1 MPTGADRAHAAS
13 FAELQRDLP
22 VSSPRAWR
30 FRALAAASRAG
41 ALLSEGLRVGHKHGF
56 DSGPFMD
63 HVYGNEP
70 RGRTALGREIDRRL
84 LGRRTCQAFRE
95 IRVLAR
101 EALDEAVAE
110 CAATAPL
117 VADLAAGPAPY
128 VFDVLVAHPSARAL
142 LGDIDP
148 AALAQARAHATRLG
162 LTDRVTFTQ
171 ASAFDRAALERLE
184 PAPDVVAELG
194 LYGIYH
200 DDALIERHFA
210 DLAETIGPE
219 QIVFNVQTENPEI
232 EHIARVWRDHR
243 GERCV
248 WRLRPVEAILRWAAA
263 AGYEPAS
270 IRADSF
276 EIYRV
281 VRLQRGGAW
290 SPSSGLAGA
299 ATA

>member
-1 MPTGADRAHAAS
+1 MPTGTDSAHATS

-22 VSSPRAWR
+22 ALSPRAWR

-41 ALLSEGLRVGHKHGF
+41 ALVSEGLRVGHEHGF

-70 RGRTALGREIDRRL
+70 QGRTALGREIDRRL
-84 LGRRTCQAFRE
+84 LARRTCQAFRE

-101 EALDEAVAE
+101 EALAD
-110 CAATAPL
+110 AAAASSVPEPL
-117 VADLAAGPAPY
+117 IADLAAGPAPY
-128 VFDVLVAHPSARAL
+128 VFEVLAAHPGARAL
-142 LGDIDP
+142 LADIDP
-148 AALAQARAHATRLG
+148 AALAQARAHAERLG
-162 LTDRVTFTQ
+162 LADRVAFTQ
-171 ASAFDRAALERLE
+171 ASAFDREALERID

-200 DDALIERHFA
+200 DDALIERHFV

-219 QIVFNVQTENPEI
+219 QIVFNVQSQNPEI

-248 WRLRPVEAILRWAAA
+248 WRLRPVESILEWASA
-263 AGYEPAS
+263 AGYQPAS
-270 IRADSF
+270 IRADSYG
-276 EIYRV
+276 IYRV
-281 VRLQRGGAW
+281 GRLVRA
-290 SPSSGLAGA
+290 
-299 ATA
+299 

>member
-1 MPTGADRAHAAS
+1 MPTGTDSAYAAS

-22 VSSPRAWR
+22 ASSPRAWR

-41 ALLSEGLRVGHKHGF
+41 ALLSEGLRVGHEHGF

-63 HVYGNEP
+63 HIYGNEP
-70 RGRTALGREIDRRL
+70 RGRTALGREVDRRL
-84 LGRRTCQAFRE
+84 LSRRTCQAFRE

-101 EALDEAVAE
+101 DALAG
-110 CAATAPL
+110 AAAASSAPEPL
-117 VADLAAGPAPY
+117 IADLAAGPAPY
-128 VFDVLVAHPSARAL
+128 VFEVLVAYPAARAL
-142 LGDIDP
+142 LADIDP
-148 AALAQARAHATRLG
+148 AALAQARAHAVALG
-162 LTDRVTFTQ
+162 LADRVTFTE
-171 ASAFDRAALERLE
+171 ASAFDREALERID
-184 PAPDVVAELG
+184 PAPDIVAELG

-210 DLAETIGPE
+210 DLAETIAPE
-219 QIVFNVQTENPEI
+219 QIVFNVQTQNPEI

-270 IRADSF
+270 IRSDSF
-276 EIYRV
+276 GIYRV
-281 VRLQRGGAW
+281 GRLVRA
-290 SPSSGLAGA
+290 
-299 ATA
+299 

>member
-1 MPTGADRAHAAS
+1 MPTGTDSAYAAS
-13 FAELQRDLP
+13 FAELQRELP
-22 VSSPRAWR
+22 ASSPRAWR

-41 ALLSEGLRVGHKHGF
+41 ALLSEGLRVGHEHGF

-63 HVYGNEP
+63 HVYSNEP

-84 LGRRTCQAFRE
+84 LSRRTCQAFRE

-101 EALDEAVAE
+101 EALAD
-110 CAATAPL
+110 AALSSAAPEPL
-117 VADLAAGPAPY
+117 IADLAAGPAPY
-128 VFDVLVAHPSARAL
+128 VFEVLAAHRGARAL
-142 LGDIDP
+142 LADIDP
-148 AALAQARAHATRLG
+148 TALAQACAHAARLG

-171 ASAFDRAALERLE
+171 ASAFDRAALERIE
-184 PAPDVVAELG
+184 PAPDVVVELG

-210 DLAETIGPE
+210 DLAETVAPE
-219 QIVFNVQTENPEI
+219 QIVFNVQTQNPEI

-248 WRLRPVEAILRWAAA
+248 WRLRPVESILRWAGA

-270 IRADSF
+270 VRSDSF
-276 EIYRV
+276 GIYRV
-281 VRLQRGGAW
+281 GRLVRR
-290 SPSSGLAGA
+290 
-299 ATA
+299 